1 MEGPIADARRGRPI
15 DLVSGRAYASRMFSY
30 LFLRVWSLAN

>member
-15 DLVSGRAYASRMFSY
+15 VSGRAYASRMFSY